1 MTTKNDEPI
10 ISLSYEKSYDGTY
23 IAHMTVSGLT
33 SESMAKAAV
42 DHMQQLFCGPTVEA
56 TE

>member
-1 MTTKNDEPI
+1 MTTKTDEPI
-10 ISLSYEKSYDGTY
+10 ISLGYEKADDGTY

-42 DHMQQLFCGPTVEA
+42 EHMRRLFCGGSVEA
-56 TE
+56 AQ